1 MNLDLNFNGLTKL
14 KDWWQKVLSNF
25 SIIETECT
33 ETRNIAENACTK
45 EQAQAYVAEFAGSS
59 EEYMEAIE
67 AFTALYNQSG
77 ASLSALEALVGGR
90 LPYTE
95 ETSLDADEVTENGVY
110 VCASGAQNT
119 PTAGGV
125 LISFTSV
132 LSNGFQMWFTADGSG
147 IYRRSTDG
155 DWEKTDAELEDRVEA
170 LETAGTL
177 KSEVVFGTYTGDGTA
192 SRTINLGF
200 TPVAVIVYT
209 NKGQQFWGQQ
219 TQHAM
224 GGLALYGFP
233 CQLGDEARPVIEI
246 TDGGFKV
253 FLGSSGSPYIQTN
266 NTVDTYY
273 FIAYKNGTVVEV

>member
-90 LPYTE
+90 LPYSE
-95 ETSLDADEVTENGVY
+95 ETDLDAAEVTANGIY

-155 DWEKTDAELEDRVEA
+155 DWEKTDAEPEDRVEA
-170 LETAGTL
+170 LETAGAL

-200 TPVAVIVYT
+200 TPVAVVVCDEMGRQYQSSGTRGIFGGIAVTGHPCASSST
-209 NKGQQFWGQQ
+209 NK
-219 TQHAM
+219 A
-224 GGLALYGFP
+224 
-233 CQLGDEARPVIEI
+233 IEI
-246 TDGGFKV
+246 VENGFNV
-253 FLGSSGSPYIQTN
+253 ADNSEENPARTN
-266 NTVDTYY
+266 QGRITYY